1 MSAPETVGFVGL
13 GAIGRPI
20 AVHVAAAF
28 ETFVW
33 SRTPERAA
41 EFAAETGATVAAE
54 PTELVA
60 RCDTVVT
67 CLPTSNEVRE
77 LVQAT
82 ADQWRAGHVLVDLT
96 SGDPGASQEMAEWLA
111 HRGAGFVDG
120 PVSGGVGGAVK
131 GTLTVMMGGEEPW
144 LTRAERVVAPFADK
158 VVQVG
163 PVGAGHAV
171 KAVNQALLAVNILA
185 AGEGLSALV
194 KYGVSGAK
202 ALEVINAS
210 SGRSN
215 VTENLIPERV
225 ITRKW
230 PRTFRLAL
238 MDKDVG
244 IALDLIEREGVPSD
258 VTAVVKRLLAE
269 ARAEL
274 GEEAD
279 HVEAIRVIEGRGGV
293 EVK

>member
-1 MSAPETVGFVGL
+1 MSAERVGFIGL

-20 AVHVAAAF
+20 AVHVARAF
-28 ETFVW
+28 ETAVW
-33 SRTPERAA
+33 TRRVGGADD
-41 EFAAETGATVAAE
+41 FAAETGAAVVRE
-54 PTELVA
+54 LGELVH
-60 RCDTVVT
+60 RCDTVLT
-67 CLPTSNEVRE
+67 CVPTSKEVRE
-77 LVQAT
+77 IVQGA

-96 SGDPGASQEMAEWLA
+96 SGDPNASQEMGAWLA
-111 HRGAGFVDG
+111 HRGAGFVDA
-120 PVSGGVGGAVK
+120 PVSGGVGGAVQ
-131 GTLTVMMGGEEPW
+131 GTLTVMLGGEEPW
-144 LTRAERVVAPFADK
+144 VTRAERVVSSFAGK
-158 VVQVG
+158 VVHVG

-185 AGEGLSALV
+185 AGEGLAALV
-194 KYGVSGAK
+194 KYGVSGVK
-202 ALEVINAS
+202 ALDVINSS

-215 VTENLIPERV
+215 VTEHLIPERV
-225 ITRKW
+225 LTRKW

-269 ARAEL
+269 ARAQL

-279 HVEAIRVIEGRGGV
+279 HVEAIRVIEGVSGV
-293 EVK
+293 SIS